1 MRVVFIEL
9 AKYIFA
15 FFIAF
20 YVAASYYGASS
31 QNENIYIPKHIDV
44 SVSFVRIFAVISI
57 K

>member
-15 FFIAF
+15 FLLPF

-31 QNENIYIPKHIDV
+31 QNEKYKKKYIYFKIY
-44 SVSFVRIFAVISI
+44 
-57 K
+57 

>member
-20 YVAASYYGASS
+20 YMLLLAIMEASS
-31 QNENIYIPKHIDV
+31 QNENIRKKKYIYFKIY
-44 SVSFVRIFAVISI
+44 
-57 K
+57 

>member
-31 QNENIYIPKHIDV
+31 QNENIRKKYIYSKTY
-44 SVSFVRIFAVISI
+44 
-57 K
+57 